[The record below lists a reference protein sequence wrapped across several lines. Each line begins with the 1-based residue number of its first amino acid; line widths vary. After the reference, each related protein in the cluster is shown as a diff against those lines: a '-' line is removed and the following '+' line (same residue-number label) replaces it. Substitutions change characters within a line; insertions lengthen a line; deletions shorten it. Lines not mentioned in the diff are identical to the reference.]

1 MTDIVAGVDA
11 TDPWKPASD
20 GPVPA
25 GPGPGLGK
33 PWPGLAV
40 PDDAVLDTAGP
51 GEAGPDE
58 AARPRITE
66 VDGVPVLLGPREG
79 PSVTGGIVLRVGTAD
94 ETAAIAGITHLVEH
108 LVLSRVYTGS
118 VHENG
123 EVRAT
128 ATLLHATGTPE
139 AVVAFLNGV
148 CAALRDLPTDRLEL
162 EKQIILTEATRRGS
176 PSPLLMTR
184 HGVQGHGLASI
195 RELGMHTAGADE
207 VRAWSNAWFTRGNAV
222 AFLTMPSVPGGLD
235 LTLPAGPRRP
245 DPVPYEI
252 LAAAPAYV
260 QGPDEIVV
268 EGITERSSAASVF
281 SHLARRV
288 LFERLRGQEGV
299 SYTVDSSYR
308 PRDATSAS
316 IALFADARP
325 DTVVRASEIVL
336 GTVHDLCTREIP
348 ASELALAVSDV
359 RQGLDGASP
368 ADLLP
373 SQALALLQGRPVQ
386 TAADVVADAER
397 VTAEDIR
404 RVAGQLRATALV
416 RCAPAAV
423 PLVEAAGIERASRL
437 SEGPVRGGVAFRRT
451 GMTTETLRISPDGI
465 TRTQGR
471 TQHTVRF
478 AESPALLC
486 WPDGGRALIDADGTT
501 LPVEPTLYG
510 RLSAA
515 HVQQLV
521 DARMDPSRVVRLPER
536 DPQTIPRFT
545 GRDLAF
551 VLGWIVLLS
560 ISVPLLV
567 AAVVA
572 GITDGAL
579 TGVGV
584 AVLGAP
590 FWIATAWMTTIGV
603 RRQAGRGRAIDRRP
617 RR

>member
-1 MTDIVAGVDA
+1 M
-11 TDPWKPASD
+11 
-20 GPVPA
+20 
-25 GPGPGLGK
+25 
-33 PWPGLAV
+33 
-40 PDDAVLDTAGP
+40 
-51 GEAGPDE
+51 
-58 AARPRITE
+58 
-66 VDGVPVLLGPREG
+66 PVLLGPREG
-79 PSVTGGIVLRVGTAD
+79 PSVTGGIVPRVGTAD

-128 ATLLHATGTPE
+128 ATLLHATGAPE

-184 HGVQGHGLASI
+184 HGVQGHGLAGI
-195 RELGMHTAGADE
+195 RELGMHTAGPDE

-222 AFLTMPSVPGGLD
+222 AFLTMPSVPDGLD

-252 LAAAPAYV
+252 LASAPAYV
-260 QGPDEIVV
+260 EGPDEIVV

-308 PRDATSAS
+308 PRDATSATV
-316 IALFADARP
+316 ALFADARP

-359 RQGLDGASP
+359 RQGLDGGLTGGP
-368 ADLLP
+368 A
-373 SQALALLQGRPVQ
+373 ALAGSGAAPGSTRADGRRRRRRRRAGHGRGHPSCRRPAPRDSPRQVRAGGCPAGRGRRDRAGQPPQRRPGARRGRLQAHRHDDRD
-386 TAADVVADAER
+386 AADQPRRDHPHAGADPAH
-397 VTAEDIR
+397 
-404 RVAGQLRATALV
+404 RA
-416 RCAPAAV
+416 
-423 PLVEAAGIERASRL
+423 
-437 SEGPVRGGVAFRRT
+437 VRGVSR
-451 GMTTETLRISPDGI
+451 
-465 TRTQGR
+465 
-471 TQHTVRF
+471 
-478 AESPALLC
+478 PALLARRRT
-486 WPDGGRALIDADGTT
+486 RADRRRRHHPA
-501 LPVEPTLYG
+501 VEPTLYG

-603 RRQAGRGRAIDRRP
+603 RRQAGRGRATDRRP